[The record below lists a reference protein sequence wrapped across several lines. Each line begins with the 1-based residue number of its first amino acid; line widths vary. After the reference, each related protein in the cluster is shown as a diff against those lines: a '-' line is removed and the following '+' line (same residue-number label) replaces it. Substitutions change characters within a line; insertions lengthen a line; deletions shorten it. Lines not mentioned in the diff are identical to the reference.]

1 MDEWTENLMGV
12 PDEVPNASRT
22 PLRRRLAARF
32 GPKTPLK
39 LGRAPDTSAL
49 VFRVP
54 SRSWWLWWPCEQCG
68 GALVPLLDHASTGEL
83 PCPLA
88 AATNEGGVRVSVAAG
103 SADHPCPSCE
113 TRRRRHTPAGAEPAV
128 WYDTLLCDWVV
139 QLPCEGLTGGA
150 LLPLEINFF
159 DANWA
164 DVYRAAADVCY
175 GDS

>member
-1 MDEWTENLMGV
+1 MGG
-12 PDEVPNASRT
+12 PEEGRNASRT
-22 PLRRRLAARF
+22 PLRRRIAARL

-39 LGRAPDTSAL
+39 LGSTPAASAVVYRA
-49 VFRVP
+49 P

-68 GALVPLLDHASTGEL
+68 GAMVPLLDHASAASL
-83 PCPLA
+83 PLA
-88 AATNEGGVRVSVAAG
+88 VSAESAQDSVRVSVAPG

-113 TRRRRHTPAGAEPAV
+113 TQRRRHAPAGAEPAV

-139 QLPCEGLTGGA
+139 QLPLWGLTGGA